1 MAGMKEGDDQRP
13 VPKEAPPG
21 LFFTKAAFQKYSAL
35 ERVKEASAARRHE
48 QPSLPKP
55 LGPLPS
61 SLTRPAQPR
70 ASSGGLTDRSRD
82 AQPSGAQDAVVPQL
96 EATDEAAS
104 EELASEDI
112 WGDEDADMGME
123 DESSR
128 PAADSAEEAGP
139 VPKVAVTQGA
149 KSGARKRQSAAP
161 AKGEKAPKRQRAQP
175 KKPQGARK
183 SRAAAKPAA
192 KAAPS
197 NGTDSRKAVRSRKDP
212 KGAGSAGADSSEPQD
227 ASEAPSKMQAAK
239 AMFMRTMGLPEPK
252 AFSSSS
258 RGTAKRPGQKQ
269 QPATAQRK
277 IRDAAGVSQQASG
290 KDASREAQAQSQ
302 PAPKEAA
309 PGSTL
314 QQDVSESLKHP
325 DQQQA
330 QPQLDLE
337 QAHPKAAMPPDA
349 PARPLRSQ
357 APDGVPEPAA
367 IQKSPQLPA
376 AAAALHAT
384 EEAAHGQSGG
394 GPVPESVEAPK
405 LEQLLGGSGRPAE
418 NGVKLVNLLNP
429 NNPQYN
435 QAFAV
440 EYARM
445 KAAAGK
451 DGGKGHHKQGAKRI
465 YSNLTAQD
473 HAWYLAKQDL
483 RLHGRDAVRMADM
496 SEKVAEEQQQFIRAQ
511 WLDAQ
516 DAERFRYMDPRVE
529 AQLQAHFQPMREAV
543 RQLPRLWQLQGQLQL
558 GAVLQGTKQAPA
570 MAHLSTPVSSGHP
583 PAFTPPSGHTAVPL
597 DRPYMPKGDSSGAS
611 RWLHQ
616 DEIAL
621 QLAAE
626 KRAAVVMADG
636 AFAELAQTAV
646 QGFAAGWE
654 IPVIV
659 TPSIS
664 TGDSQ
669 QAPQSNVVV
678 LSDPLLK
685 RALSRREKHELLVAA
700 AILALGRDKSVKQQ
714 SAQASDWRKQVLS
727 ELGPSAGAK
736 QTQEEEG
743 GAASDQSALR
753 YSLWRLGEHRIITR
767 AWVHAAVQSSPATE
781 HSLAAVVQAKM
792 EYHGNKAS
800 DAEEVTAEE
809 LVRWWSASH
818 IRPGSHVLVGHVG
831 VHSCQVLRSQQ
842 LTAPE
847 LLESAAGAGFQPA
860 MTWRLMSAVLGQLT
874 SLPPGQY
881 LLTHQPGSDAVCL
894 FAAALEVELASEAE
908 VAPLPCMTDAA
919 KGTVFDLWGA
929 HTNSGTT
936 DESQLGF
943 IPKMWQPS
951 FPDVPQIPYTFTPR
965 QNPSGKRRGRKGNPK
980 GTAMGTAT
988 GTGHILDWDTKP
1000 QKTGGSDTNFSAAKY
1015 AELLEEDI

>member
-1 MAGMKEGDDQRP
+1 MVDVCRNLVGS
-13 VPKEAPPG
+13 VV
-21 LFFTKAAFQKYSAL
+21 SAL
-35 ERVKEASAARRHE
+35 A
-48 QPSLPKP
+48 
-55 LGPLPS
+55 
-61 SLTRPAQPR
+61 
-70 ASSGGLTDRSRD
+70 
-82 AQPSGAQDAVVPQL
+82 
-96 EATDEAAS
+96 DEAAS

-376 AAAALHAT
+376 AAAALHASESNPASPEGEAHRLQGEALARDET
-384 EEAAHGQSGG
+384 HPALLMQHQQAPPEQSPKSAALPAGDGCATRAGEECAETHAAEEAAHGQSGG

-445 KAAAGK
+445 KC
-451 DGGKGHHKQGAKRI
+451 
-465 YSNLTAQD
+465 
-473 HAWYLAKQDL
+473 
-483 RLHGRDAVRMADM
+483 VC
-496 SEKVAEEQQQFIRAQ
+496 
-511 WLDAQ
+511 
-516 DAERFRYMDPRVE
+516 
-529 AQLQAHFQPMREAV
+529 
-543 RQLPRLWQLQGQLQL
+543 
-558 GAVLQGTKQAPA
+558 APCS
-570 MAHLSTPVSSGHP
+570 STP
-583 PAFTPPSGHTAVPL
+583 
-597 DRPYMPKGDSSGAS
+597 
-611 RWLHQ
+611 
-616 DEIAL
+616 
-621 QLAAE
+621 
-626 KRAAVVMADG
+626 
-636 AFAELAQTAV
+636 
-646 QGFAAGWE
+646 
-654 IPVIV
+654 
-659 TPSIS
+659 
-664 TGDSQ
+664 
-669 QAPQSNVVV
+669 
-678 LSDPLLK
+678 
-685 RALSRREKHELLVAA
+685 
-700 AILALGRDKSVKQQ
+700 
-714 SAQASDWRKQVLS
+714 
-727 ELGPSAGAK
+727 
-736 QTQEEEG
+736 
-743 GAASDQSALR
+743 
-753 YSLWRLGEHRIITR
+753 
-767 AWVHAAVQSSPATE
+767 
-781 HSLAAVVQAKM
+781 
-792 EYHGNKAS
+792 
-800 DAEEVTAEE
+800 
-809 LVRWWSASH
+809 
-818 IRPGSHVLVGHVG
+818 
-831 VHSCQVLRSQQ
+831 
-842 LTAPE
+842 
-847 LLESAAGAGFQPA
+847 
-860 MTWRLMSAVLGQLT
+860 
-874 SLPPGQY
+874 
-881 LLTHQPGSDAVCL
+881 
-894 FAAALEVELASEAE
+894 
-908 VAPLPCMTDAA
+908 
-919 KGTVFDLWGA
+919 
-929 HTNSGTT
+929 
-936 DESQLGF
+936 
-943 IPKMWQPS
+943 
-951 FPDVPQIPYTFTPR
+951 
-965 QNPSGKRRGRKGNPK
+965 
-980 GTAMGTAT
+980 
-988 GTGHILDWDTKP
+988 
-1000 QKTGGSDTNFSAAKY
+1000 
-1015 AELLEEDI
+1015 